1 MLIIPRNRGLRVECQ
16 ASAGLP
22 CAVVQA
28 VHCQKSPGKG
38 GKWGLKSILKSF
50 LKVGEPLSNWYK
62 STFRTSTGGGY

>member
-28 VHCQKSPGKG
+28 VHCQKAPGKG

-50 LKVGEPLSNWYK
+50 LKVGEPLSKHFPDSYWRRVL
-62 STFRTSTGGGY
+62 S